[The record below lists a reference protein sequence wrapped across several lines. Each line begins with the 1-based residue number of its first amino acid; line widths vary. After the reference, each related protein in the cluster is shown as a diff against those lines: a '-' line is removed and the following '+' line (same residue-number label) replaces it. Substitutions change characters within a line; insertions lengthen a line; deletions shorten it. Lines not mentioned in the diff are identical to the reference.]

1 MLCQSNEIFM
11 PAFNGRKVNYSC
23 LQFRGTRWK
32 TSQRNKLSGS
42 KRRQRCNFLPRKVHM
57 KLKSSITR
65 GYPLG
70 RLSCNYMIC
79 TMLNSVAR
87 VYAGKCLQHT
97 CQPPKAKI
105 RNRALF
111 YMLSYRFFQKMW
123 GISFYTTS
131 LNLRQKIRNHFSK
144 NRNGWQLCC
153 RYKPLLI
160 TRHKTGSGLPRH

>member
-11 PAFNGRKVNYSC
+11 PAFNGQKVNYSC

-105 RNRALF
+105 RNRALS
-111 YMLSYRFFQKMW
+111 YMLSYRFFSESVRNMVFILVWAW
-123 GISFYTTS
+123 GKKVGIITPKYF
-131 LNLRQKIRNHFSK
+131 
-144 NRNGWQLCC
+144 GWQLFC
-153 RYKPLLI
+153 RYKPL
-160 TRHKTGSGLPRH
+160 